1 MSRKECTECKWWQWR
16 DNGTSGWCASPR
28 NDEDNEPCAD
38 FVKRDTSKPST
49 HSENTPENGANA
61 ERVNENEPKNIDTL
75 KDMKIKEI
83 IRYCKINPG
92 FSMCAISD
100 ICRQN
105 NCLLSKWPSADLDAA
120 YELVKDKQPAETPF
134 PMPGTATSATHYQ
147 LLQQQPIEIMQR
159 LMTHEQFVGFLWG
172 NVIKYALRLGHKDD
186 TASDAGKLAQ
196 YSKWLMQAENEEEV
210 KP

>member
-1 MSRKECTECKWWQWR
+1 MNCKHIKECKNADCRNFCGDDNLLGEC
-16 DNGTSGWCASPR
+16 DN
-28 NDEDNEPCAD
+28 
-38 FVKRDTSKPST
+38 FMRDTPKPLT
-49 HSENTPENGANA
+49 HSENTPGNGANA

-75 KDMKIKEI
+75 KDMKIKRI

-105 NCLLSKWPSADLDAA
+105 NNCLLSEWPSAAIDAA
-120 YELVKDKQPAETPF
+120 YELIKDKQPAETPV
-134 PMPGTATSATHYQ
+134 PTPGMATAAKHYQ
-147 LLQQQPIEIMQR
+147 LLTQQPIEIMQR

-172 NVIKYALRLGHKDD
+172 NCIKYALRLGHKDD

-196 YSKWLMQAENEEEV
+196 YARWLAMVENGEEV